1 MYITKYGIDFSFKV
15 LQEICNILQEDPL
28 KYKLDRNYNFDSNL
42 M

>member
-28 KYKLDRNYNFDSNL
+28 KYKLDNHYDFNSNL